1 MSEFQNQGL
10 AEITSLERRVHA
22 LQEELSK
29 YKSEAEKWAP
39 RVGSEVR
46 LNEET
51 AHITLAFGGK
61 NMTARVSKTALV
73 TSDLASLTVA
83 VVQTL
88 SPLLEERL
96 RAVIEPEVQKLMSNI
111 SSVSSAGKW

>member
-10 AEITSLERRVHA
+10 AEITALERRVHA

-29 YKSEAEKWAP
+29 HKGEAEKWSP

-61 NMTARVSKTALV
+61 NMTARIPKSSLVS
-73 TSDLASLTVA
+73 SDLATLTVA
-83 VVQTL
+83 VVGAL
-88 SPLLEERL
+88 RPLLEEQL
-96 RAVIEPEVQKLMSNI
+96 RTVVEPEVQKLMSNVA
-111 SSVSSAGKW
+111 SVSSAGKW

>member
-10 AEITSLERRVHA
+10 AEITQLERRVHA

-29 YKSEAEKWAP
+29 YKGEAEKWTP

-46 LNEET
+46 LNEEV

-73 TSDLASLTVA
+73 SSDLATLSVA
-83 VVQTL
+83 VVEAL
-88 SPLLEERL
+88 RPLVEEKL
-96 RAVIEPEVQKLMSNI
+96 RSVIEPEVQKLMSNI
-111 SSVSSAGKW
+111 ASVSSAGKW